1 MISLDIKGYCENCP
15 FFKPELRTDV
25 RFLADRAET
34 ADHVVVCTRK
44 EACEYAI
51 DHVIGGVTN
60 GKS

>member
-15 FFKPELRTDV
+15 FFEPELRTDV
-25 RFLADRAET
+25 RFIDYRAET

-51 DHVIGGVTN
+51 DHVVGQ
-60 GKS
+60 